1 MTPSAPPIGAFLW
14 LLVILFSL
22 MLYVVLD
29 GYDLG
34 VGVLLLFERDDTRG
48 KEMIELIATSWDG
61 NESWLVLVGMGLFAG
76 FPPAYSTLLPAL
88 YVPVI
93 LMLLALIFRGVSF
106 EFQAQARGYRRGWG
120 RAFAVGSLVA
130 VFCQGVI
137 FGSLVDG
144 IPVTGG
150 HFSGTPF
157 GFLQGFSLLT
167 GVLFVCLY
175 SLTGACWLND
185 KTVGAL
191 AASAKQQGRILVVVV
206 AMLLVVTMILAPLS
220 SPVFARTL
228 NTQLFFVIGATF
240 LALVSLLI
248 TWYSLK
254 HLNNVI
260 PFLFAVCPLVL
271 ALLSLLVINY
281 PYLVPPSITI
291 WQAASPSLTVDFLLI
306 AVFFCIPIVLGYNA
320 FAYYVFRGKFTLPEQ
335 RKV

>member
-167 GVLFVCLY
+167 GLLFVCLY
-175 SLTGACWLND
+175 SLTGASWLND

-291 WQAASPSLTVDFLLI
+291 WQAASPSLTIDFLLI

>member
-1 MTPSAPPIGAFLW
+1 MTPSAPSIGAFLW

-34 VGVLLLFERDDTRG
+34 VGVLLLFERDDTRS
-48 KEMIELIATSWDG
+48 KAMMELIATSWDG

-76 FPPAYSTLLPAL
+76 FPLAYSTLLPAL

-106 EFQAQARGYRRGWG
+106 EFQAQARVYRRGPS
-120 RAFAVGSLVA
+120 RAFAV
-130 VFCQGVI
+130 
-137 FGSLVDG
+137 GSLVDG

-175 SLTGACWLND
+175 SLTGASWLND

-191 AASAKQQGRILVVVV
+191 AARAKQQGRIFVVVV

-240 LALVSLLI
+240 LA
-248 TWYSLK
+248 
-254 HLNNVI
+254 
-260 PFLFAVCPLVL
+260 

-281 PYLVPPSITI
+281 PYLVPPSVTI

-335 RKV
+335 RKA

>member
-130 VFCQGVI
+130 VFCCSASVTAA
-137 FGSLVDG
+137 FFSFVSLNSRTFSIAITACSANVFKRS
-144 IPVTGG
+144 ISRALKAPASRRVTLMPPMAMP
-150 HFSGTPF
+150 SRSIGTP
-157 GFLQGFSLLT
+157 
-167 GVLFVCLY
+167 
-175 SLTGACWLND
+175 
-185 KTVGAL
+185 
-191 AASAKQQGRILVVVV
+191 R
-206 AMLLVVTMILAPLS
+206 ML
-220 SPVFARTL
+220 R
-228 NTQLFFVIGATF
+228 
-240 LALVSLLI
+240 
-248 TWYSLK
+248 
-254 HLNNVI
+254 
-260 PFLFAVCPLVL
+260 
-271 ALLSLLVINY
+271 
-281 PYLVPPSITI
+281 
-291 WQAASPSLTVDFLLI
+291 
-306 AVFFCIPIVLGYNA
+306 
-320 FAYYVFRGKFTLPEQ
+320 
-335 RKV
+335 